1 VLACRRVRRVLAI
14 SLCCAIAGASG
25 TVAAGCGGGERQDAS
40 ERRGSYEVEVVT
52 AEFPEEQ
59 AISRPSQLRIAVRN
73 SGDRTIPN
81 VAVSLAGLFIRNE
94 SPGTAD
100 PQQPVWVIEGQPL
113 DGETAF
119 DSTWALG
126 RLEAGD
132 TREFTW
138 SLNPA
143 MPGTFEV
150 TWTVAAGLHGTAV
163 ARTPDG
169 ERPTGTFTVRVSDR
183 PAQATVD
190 PATGDVV
197 TGGGDAR

>member
-1 VLACRRVRRVLAI
+1 VLASRRVRRVLAI
-14 SLCCAIAGASG
+14 TVCCAITAA
-25 TVAAGCGGGERQDAS
+25 VAAGCGGAERQDAS
-40 ERRGSYEVEVVT
+40 ERRGAYEVEVVT

-59 AISRPSQLRIAVRN
+59 AVSRPATLRIAVRN
-73 SGDRTIPN
+73 RGDRAIPN
-81 VAVSLAGLFIRNE
+81 VAVSLAGLFVRNP

-100 PQQPVWVIEGQPL
+100 PQQPVWVIEDQPR

-126 RLEAGD
+126 RLPPGA
-132 TREFTW
+132 TRDFTW

-143 MPGTFEV
+143 IPGTHEV
-150 TWTVAAGLHGTAV
+150 TWTVAAGLHGSAV
-163 ARTPDG
+163 ARTADG

-197 TGGGDAR
+197 TGGGR

>member
-1 VLACRRVRRVLAI
+1 MRRVLAI
-14 SLCCAIAGASG
+14 SVCCAIAGAPG
-25 TVAAGCGGGERQDAS
+25 AVAAGCGGGERQDAS
-40 ERRGSYEVEVVT
+40 ERRGAYEVEVLT
-52 AEFPEEQ
+52 TEFAEDQ
-59 AISRPSQLRIAVRN
+59 SISRPSTLRITVRN
-73 SGDRTIPN
+73 SGDRAIPN

-100 PQQPVWVIEGQPL
+100 PQQPVWVIEGQPT

-126 RLEAGD
+126 RLAAGD

-143 MPGTFEV
+143 IPGTHEV

-190 PATGDVV
+190 PETGDVV
-197 TGGGDAR
+197 SGDGEQ